1 MMSLAVSSRSTV
13 SPQDTLVPFTDLSVQ
28 WREIEAQAL
37 PDIHRLFQDSTFCLG
52 PFVERFEQAVGDYL
66 GVPHAIGV
74 NSGTSALHLAL
85 ITAGI
90 GPGDKVLIPS
100 LTFVA
105 TAWAA
110 LYVGATP
117 VFCDVEDASANIDLA
132 DAERRLDSAVKA
144 IIPVH
149 LYGQPADMA
158 AVMAFAAR
166 HGLTV
171 IEDAAQAI
179 GVRFDGRCVG
189 TFGLC
194 GCYSFYPA
202 KNLGA
207 AGEAGLV
214 VTADEAIAKRLRA
227 LRHHAQSER
236 YLHTELGFNYRM
248 EGMQGLILAHKLP
261 LLDSWT
267 DSRRKLAQAYLERL
281 ADLPLILPQVVH
293 YDHVFHLYV
302 VRSKDRDRLRD
313 YMRRAGI
320 ETGLHY
326 PVPLHAQ
333 PALARFVADA
343 RSFPVADRYAR
354 ECLSLP
360 LFVGMTEAQ
369 VDRVCETIRRFYSC
383 GDP

>member
-149 LYGQPADMA
+149 
-158 AVMAFAAR
+158 R
-166 HGLTV
+166 HG
-171 IEDAAQAI
+171 IC
-179 GVRFDGRCVG
+179 R
-189 TFGLC
+189 
-194 GCYSFYPA
+194 PP
-202 KNLGA
+202 
-207 AGEAGLV
+207 
-214 VTADEAIAKRLRA
+214 RA
-227 LRHHAQSER
+227 
-236 YLHTELGFNYRM
+236 
-248 EGMQGLILAHKLP
+248 
-261 LLDSWT
+261 
-267 DSRRKLAQAYLERL
+267 
-281 ADLPLILPQVVH
+281 
-293 YDHVFHLYV
+293 
-302 VRSKDRDRLRD
+302 DRDRGRGAGH
-313 YMRRAGI
+313 RRAFRR
-320 ETGLHY
+320 
-326 PVPLHAQ
+326 
-333 PALARFVADA
+333 AL
-343 RSFPVADRYAR
+343 
-354 ECLSLP
+354 CWH
-360 LFVGMTEAQ
+360 
-369 VDRVCETIRRFYSC
+369 IRLMRLL
-383 GDP
+383 

>member
-1 MMSLAVSSRSTV
+1 MLSRALLSAAGKNADL
-13 SPQDTLVPFTDLSVQ
+13 PVPFTDLSFQ
-28 WREIEAQAL
+28 WRQIEAKAL
-37 PDIHRLFQDSTFCLG
+37 PDIRRLFEQSTFCLG
-52 PFVERFEQAVGDYL
+52 PFVERFEQAISDYL
-66 GVPHAIGV
+66 GIPHAIGV

-85 ITAGI
+85 IAAGI
-90 GPGDKVLIPS
+90 GPGDKVMVPS
-100 LTFVA
+100 YTFVA
-105 TAWAA
+105 TAWGV

-117 VFCDVEDASANIDLA
+117 VLCDVEEESANIDLA
-132 DAERRLDSAVKA
+132 DAERRLDRAVKA
-144 IIPVH
+144 VIPVH

-158 AVMAFAAR
+158 GVMAFAAR
-166 HGLTV
+166 HRLVV

-179 GVRFDGRCVG
+179 GARFDGRRVG

-214 VTADEAIAKRLRA
+214 ATADEAITRRLLA

-236 YLHTELGFNYRM
+236 YVHTELGFNYRM
-248 EGMQGLILAHKLP
+248 EGIQGLILGHKLP

-267 DSRRKLAQAYLERL
+267 DSRRKLAQAYHERL
-281 ADLPLILPQVVH
+281 AGLPLILPQVVH
-293 YDHVFHLYV
+293 HDHVFHLYV

-313 YMRRAGI
+313 YMRGAGI

-333 PALARFVADA
+333 PALARFVAGA
-343 RSFPVADRYAR
+343 QSFPVADRYAR

-360 LFVGMTEAQ
+360 LFVGMTEVQ
-369 VDRVCETIRRFYSC
+369 VDRVCETIRRFYR
-383 GDP
+383 

>member
-1 MMSLAVSSRSTV
+1 MTSSRASLV
-13 SPQDTLVPFTDLSVQ
+13 SPDRDADLPIPFTDLSIQ
-28 WREIEAQAL
+28 WRQIEAKAL
-37 PDIHRLFQDSTFCLG
+37 PDIHRLFQSGAFSLG
-52 PFVERFEQAVGDYL
+52 PFVTQFEQDAAEYL
-66 GVPHAIGV
+66 GIAHAIGV

-85 ITAGI
+85 IAAGI
-90 GPGDKVLIPS
+90 GPGDKVLVPS
-100 LTFVA
+100 HTFVA
-105 TAWAA
+105 TAWGVI
-110 LYVGATP
+110 YVGATP
-117 VFCDVEDASANIDLA
+117 VLCDVEEESANIDLA
-132 DAERRLDSAVKA
+132 DAERRLDPAVKA

-158 AVMAFAAR
+158 GLMAFAAR
-166 HGLTV
+166 HRLVV

-179 GVRFDGRCVG
+179 GARFNGRCVG

-214 VTADEAIAKRLRA
+214 VTANAVIARRLRA

-236 YLHTELGFNYRM
+236 YVHSELGFNYRM
-248 EGMQGLILAHKLP
+248 EGIQGLILGHKLP

-267 DSRRKLAQAYLERL
+267 DSRRKLARAYHERL
-281 ADLPLILPQVVH
+281 ANLPLTLPQVVH
-293 YDHVFHLYV
+293 GDHVFHLYV

-313 YMRRAGI
+313 YMRRARI

-343 RSFPVADRYAR
+343 QSFPVADRYSR

-360 LFVGMTEAQ
+360 LFVGMAESQ
-369 VDRVCETIRRFYSC
+369 VNRVCETIRRFYR
-383 GDP
+383 